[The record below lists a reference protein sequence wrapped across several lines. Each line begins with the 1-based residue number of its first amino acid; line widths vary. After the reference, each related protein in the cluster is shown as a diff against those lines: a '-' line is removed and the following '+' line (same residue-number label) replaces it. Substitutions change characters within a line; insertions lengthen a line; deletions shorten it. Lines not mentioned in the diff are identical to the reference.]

1 MNQVALTS
9 TLNTGINATL
19 PGAIS
24 TNRNQSPNF
33 QSSMMGSV
41 RRRWADIANDLDI
54 AFQPIIDIHTGR
66 TFGFE
71 ALMRGFN
78 RHHFESPIDLINRC
92 WEDGFLDILEERML
106 ERSFAHFTTIPE
118 CRSLKLFVNLDGRT
132 IVSSKGLR
140 NALMSLK
147 SRYGISN
154 ANLALEISERY
165 DFADN
170 PIGLERLL
178 ELRRTFGALTMDDF
192 GAGHANLQL
201 FYHLE
206 PGILKLDR
214 FLISSIGSDP
224 KKTVFLKHIVMMA
237 HLLGALV
244 IAEGIETPQEFYV
257 CRDLGC
263 DLAQG
268 YMIAR
273 PVTDLTKLQLSY
285 PDVAVLRENDRRRF
299 DTDADLVAAQLD
311 RIVPLKIDEDL
322 DMLFS
327 RFKNEGD
334 HVFFPV
340 VDQVGHPLGIVHER
354 DLKHFAYSKY
364 GRELMRNP
372 RRTFNLARFIRPC
385 AFASLNASTEKILE
399 IFSAHTG
406 SEGVLILE
414 DSKYAGFLHA
424 SALLQILN
432 EKNIKLA
439 RDQNPLSKLPGNI
452 LIHEYVTAAITNI
465 GEAHHF
471 AYLDFDNFKP
481 FNDKY
486 GFRIG
491 DRAIQMF
498 AEILRSGFSREQCFI
513 GHVGG
518 DDFFVGFKNCDS
530 ATVMSELKVA
540 FDKFCRDVE
549 SLYNEED
556 RQNGY
561 INGQTRGGRNK
572 RFPLL
577 AVSGVAV
584 FKQRGVKLAN
594 IDALSLVIA
603 DGKKQAKSAS
613 SKLIEMQV

>member
-1 MNQVALTS
+1 MNQVAL
-9 TLNTGINATL
+9 NTVW
-19 PGAIS
+19 
-24 TNRNQSPNF
+24 NQGPSFQPN
-33 QSSMMGSV
+33 MMGSA
-41 RRRWADIANDLDI
+41 RRRWSEIAEDLDI

-71 ALMRGFN
+71 ALMRGFE
-78 RHHFESPIDLINRC
+78 RHGAESPIDLINRC
-92 WEDGFLDILEERML
+92 SEDGYLDLLEEQIL
-106 ERSFAHFTTIPE
+106 LKSFAQFTAIPDW
-118 CRSLKLFVNLDGRT
+118 RSLKLFVNLDGRT
-132 IVSSKGLR
+132 IVSPDGLR
-140 NALMSLK
+140 TSLMAMK
-147 SRYGISN
+147 SRYGVPN

-170 PIGLERLL
+170 PIGLDRLM
-178 ELRRTFGALTMDDF
+178 ELRRTFGSLTMDDF

-214 FLISSIGSDP
+214 FLISSIASDP

-244 IAEGIETPQEFYV
+244 IAEGVETTQEFYV
-257 CRDLGC
+257 CRELGC

-268 YMIAR
+268 YLISR
-273 PVTDLTKLQLSY
+273 PTTDLTKLLATY
-285 PDVAVLRENDRRRF
+285 PDIGALRENERRRL

-322 DMLFS
+322 DDLFS
-327 RFKNEGD
+327 RFSNEGD

-340 VDQVGHPLGIVHER
+340 IDQVGHPLGIVHER

-372 RRTFNLARFIRPC
+372 RRTFNLASFVRPC

-399 IFSAHTG
+399 IFSAHPG
-406 SEGVLILE
+406 GEGVLILE
-414 DSKYAGFLHA
+414 DSRYTGFLHA

-439 RDQNPLSKLPGNI
+439 RDQNPLSRLPGNI
-452 LIHEYVTAAITNI
+452 LIHDYVSTAITNVT
-465 GEAHHF
+465 EVYHF

-498 AEILRSGFSREQCFI
+498 AEILRSSFSREACFI

-530 ATVMSELKVA
+530 VTVMSELKAA
-540 FDKFCRDVE
+540 FDKFRRDVE
-549 SLYNEED
+549 SLYAEED
-556 RQNGY
+556 RRNGF
-561 INGQTRGGRNK
+561 INGQTRGGRK
-572 RFPLL
+572 KQFPLL
-577 AVSGVAV
+577 AVSGAAIY
-584 FKQRGVKLAN
+584 KKKGVRLAN
-594 IDALSLVIA
+594 VDALGMLTA
-603 DGKKQAKSAS
+603 EGKKQAKRAA
-613 SKLIEMQV
+613 SKLVEIHA

>member
-1 MNQVALTS
+1 MNQMA
-9 TLNTGINATL
+9 LNTARQG
-19 PGAIS
+19 S
-24 TNRNQSPNF
+24 TF
-33 QSSMMGSV
+33 QPSMMGSV
-41 RRRWADIANDLDI
+41 RRRWTEVANDLDI

-78 RHHFESPIDLINRC
+78 RHGFESPIDLINRC
-92 WEDGFLDILEERML
+92 WEDGFLEILEERIL
-106 ERSFAHFTTIPE
+106 ERSFAHFTTIPDW
-118 CRSLKLFVNLDGRT
+118 RALKLFVNLDGRT
-132 IVSSKGLR
+132 IVSQKGLR
-140 NALMSLK
+140 ASLMALK

-154 ANLALEISERY
+154 ANLALEMSERY
-165 DFADN
+165 DFAAN

-178 ELRRTFGALTMDDF
+178 ELRQTFGALTMDDF

-257 CRDLGC
+257 CRELGC

-268 YMIAR
+268 YIVAR
-273 PVTDLTKLQLSY
+273 PTTDLSKLRSNY
-285 PDVAVLRENDRRRF
+285 PDINALRENDRRRF

-311 RIVPLKIDEDL
+311 RITPLHIDEDL
-322 DMLFS
+322 EVLFS
-327 RFKNEGD
+327 RFSNAGD

-399 IFSAHTG
+399 IFSAHQSG
-406 SEGVLILE
+406 EGILILE
-414 DSKYAGFLHA
+414 DSKYTGFLHA

-452 LIHEYVTAAITNI
+452 LIHEYVSDAIAN
-465 GEAHHF
+465 EAEAFHF

-498 AEILRSGFSREQCFI
+498 AEILRSAFSREACFI

-518 DDFFVGFKNCDS
+518 DDFFVGFRNTDS
-530 ATVMSELKVA
+530 NVVMTELKAA
-540 FDKFCRDVE
+540 FEKFCRDVE
-549 SLYNEED
+549 SLYSEED
-556 RQNGY
+556 RAKGY
-561 INGQTRGGRNK
+561 INGQTRGGRHK

-584 FKQRGVKLAN
+584 WKQHGVKLAN
-594 IDALSLVIA
+594 TDALSLLIA
-603 DGKKQAKSAS
+603 EGKKEAKRSAE
-613 SKLIEMQV
+613 KLIEMKA